1 MVLRGR
7 NKDRWLMKFGVKRG
21 AVVLYKV
28 ASSLEAVL
36 QGRRWFGEADLGGV
50 SMEKGSMRRG
60 ER

>member
-1 MVLRGR
+1 
-7 NKDRWLMKFGVKRG
+7 MKFGVKRG